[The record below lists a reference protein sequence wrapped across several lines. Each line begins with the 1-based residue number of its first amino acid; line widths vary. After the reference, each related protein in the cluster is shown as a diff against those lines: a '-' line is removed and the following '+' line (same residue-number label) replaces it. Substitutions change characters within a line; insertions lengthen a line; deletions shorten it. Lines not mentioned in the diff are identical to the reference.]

1 MLKWINVNCIFWKCL
16 YSCSI
21 LFRAEGFSS
30 WDQRLDT
37 IKMWHSTYFPN
48 VCVSVIFT
56 YCQNGGYKKI
66 SDIIFAECHIFI
78 VSNLWWDWYNGNGTI
93 QTSWKDLFQILYYIR
108 IILKYDLMDLLTQ
121 CTLFDQFPSKSA
133 WKKNCQK
140 THIRVL
146 VMSQCESGLSKTN

>member
-1 MLKWINVNCIFWKCL
+1 MALHFQYLEIDDVEF
-16 YSCSI
+16 
-21 LFRAEGFSS
+21 
-30 WDQRLDT
+30 DT
-37 IKMWHSTYFPN
+37 YW
-48 VCVSVIFT
+48 
-56 YCQNGGYKKI
+56 QNGGYKKI

-146 VMSQCESGLSKTN
+146 VWANANPDYPKQINDALRLLCVSYKIKGKRVNKPETYRDYCDICYSN